1 MPTINDIATRLG
13 IAKSSVSKAMNNADD
28 ISESLR
34 KKVLETAVEIG
45 YEKTRNRKSDPK
57 KLCILVE
64 NMDYESASGF
74 GHDIVLGFEQMAVPA
89 GWSVDTIRLTEEAQK
104 ESSYDVFMLSH
115 QYEGAFI
122 LGFSLLDP
130 WMQDLKTARTP
141 TVLYDNYIQEN
152 PLVSYVGANNKEGY
166 DMAIAYLKQLG
177 HTRIGYLGGDM
188 NSMIGRE
195 RYMAYVHAM
204 QQHSLCA
211 EPGLTGHSYFVSEC
225 VQKYLPALLEQ
236 KATAI
241 LCEHDGLA
249 TSVMT
254 HCIELGYKIP
264 DDVSIIGFDDAAFS
278 AFTSP
283 PLTTIRQA
291 RNALGRC
298 GYYALNSLLNQSCIS
313 SLLLRAELVERGSA
327 GKAAG

>member
-45 YEKTRNRKSDPK
+45 YEKTRNRKSGQK

-64 NMDYESASGF
+64 NMEYQNASGF
-74 GHDIVLGFEQMAVPA
+74 GHDIILGFEQMAVPA
-89 GWSVDTIRLTEEAQK
+89 GWFVETIPLTKEVQK

-152 PLVSYVGANNKEGY
+152 PLVSYVGANNKEGF
-166 DMAIAYLKQLG
+166 DMAVSYLKNLG
-177 HTRIGYLGGDM
+177 HARIGYLGGDM
-188 NSMIGRE
+188 NSMISQE
-195 RYMAYVHAM
+195 RYSAYLQAM
-204 QQHSLCA
+204 QQHGLAA

-225 VQKYLPALLEQ
+225 VQKYLPLLLQQ

-241 LCEHDGLA
+241 LCEHDSLA
-249 TSVMT
+249 NSVMT
-254 HCIELGYKIP
+254 HCAELGFKIP
-264 DDVSIIGFDDAAFS
+264 EDISIIGFDDAAFS

-283 PLTTIRQA
+283 PLTTIRQD

-298 GYYALNSLLNQSCIS
+298 GYYALNSLLNQTFIS
-313 SLLLRAELVERGSA
+313 SLLLRAELIERGSA
-327 GKAAG
+327 GRAPL